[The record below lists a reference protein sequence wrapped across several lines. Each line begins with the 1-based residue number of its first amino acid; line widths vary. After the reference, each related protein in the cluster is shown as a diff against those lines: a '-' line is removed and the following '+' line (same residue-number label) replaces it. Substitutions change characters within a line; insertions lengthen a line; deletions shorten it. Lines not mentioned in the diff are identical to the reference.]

1 MGLETSAVLAWLICQ
16 RVTREVN
23 RNRRPEES
31 RLLFGV
37 APSDHEMFF
46 VIMDVFYQMSFSVS
60 NENSFH
66 FIPEGS
72 HEKSPAFQCREEGE
86 FDNSPRRDG

>member
-1 MGLETSAVLAWLICQ
+1 MYAVLAWLICQ

-23 RNRRPEES
+23 RNRRLEES

-60 NENSFH
+60 NE
-66 FIPEGS
+66 GS
-72 HEKSPAFQCREEGE
+72 PLFSVEWDSELSGDEVEDC
-86 FDNSPRRDG
+86 D